1 MTKHEDILNRLD
13 QLVGDLAGEGLYSMA
28 DRLEE
33 FTGDLEEALIDKRRR
48 VELDALALDR
58 RKA

>member
-13 QLVGDLAGEGLYSMA
+13 QLVGDLAKEGLYSMA

-33 FTGDLEEALIDKRRR
+33 FTGDLEEALAK
-48 VELDALALDR
+48 AR
-58 RKA
+58 RKAWEAGQEPE